1 MTEIRSFRAKK
12 SPELARIS
20 HRIRQEVFVDEQHV
34 DPALE
39 YDEHENEAM
48 HYLLFHEGE
57 AVATARWR
65 ETDKGIKLERFAT
78 LLSIRNQGIGSIL
91 LDHVLRE
98 VSKKGKTVY
107 ASGLRDKNDYLPA
120 DAILFNTMFG
130 RQFTDIFSGYRVF
143 SRRFVKSFPAVSA
156 GFDARAHRFVDRS
169 TADGKEGSPCGVER
183 N

>member
-1 MTEIRSFRAKK
+1 MTEIRSFRAEE

-107 ASGLRDKNDYLPA
+107 LNSQLK
-120 DAILFNTMFG
+120 AIPFYTRFG
-130 RQFTDIFSGYRVF
+130 FVKVGEQFTE
-143 SRRFVKSFPAVSA
+143 A
-156 GFDARAHRFVDRS
+156 GIEHFEMVLEA
-169 TADGKEGSPCGVER
+169 
-183 N
+183 

>member
-107 ASGLRDKNDYLPA
+107 LNSQLK
-120 DAILFNTMFG
+120 AIPFYTRYGFVKVG
-130 RQFTDIFSGYRVF
+130 EQFTE
-143 SRRFVKSFPAVSA
+143 A
-156 GFDARAHRFVDRS
+156 GIEHFEMVLEA
-169 TADGKEGSPCGVER
+169 
-183 N
+183 

>member
-1 MTEIRSFRAKK
+1 MTEIRSFRAEE

-107 ASGLRDKNDYLPA
+107 LNSQLK
-120 DAILFNTMFG
+120 AIPFYTRFG
-130 RQFTDIFSGYRVF
+130 FVKVGEQFTE
-143 SRRFVKSFPAVSA
+143 A
-156 GFDARAHRFVDRS
+156 GIEHFEMVLED
-169 TADGKEGSPCGVER
+169 
-183 N
+183 